1 MGENISMTFK
11 ISKNS
16 TSKIIYHNLREEII
30 NLYLEPGTSIS
41 EKELSEKYKVSR
53 TPVREALV
61 RLAQEG
67 LVQIYP
73 QKGTIVSLIDLSAV
87 EEERFL
93 REHLERA
100 VVKEACM
107 EFPKENILALEMNL
121 KFQKMYIENNNYKKL
136 FNTDEEFHKIIFEGC
151 SKKRIWNS
159 INDGSTEFQRIRVLR
174 LTVNSSWDNIYLQHK
189 EIFNAIKNKNP
200 DMAEEFMKKHLN
212 MVIFDKTQ
220 VRESYPNYFKD

>member
-1 MGENISMTFK
+1 MTFK

-16 TSKIIYHNLREEII
+16 TSKVIYHNLREEII

-41 EKELSEKYKVSR
+41 EKELSEKYNVSR

-73 QKGTIVSLIDLSAV
+73 QKGTVVSLIDLSAV

-121 KFQKMYIENNNYKKL
+121 KFQKMYIENKDYKKL

-200 DMAEEFMKKHLN
+200 EMAEEFMKKHLN

>member
-1 MGENISMTFK
+1 MTFK

-16 TSKIIYHNLREEII
+16 TSKVIYHNLREEII

-41 EKELSEKYKVSR
+41 EKELSEKYNVSR
-53 TPVREALV
+53 TPVREAFV

-73 QKGTIVSLIDLSAV
+73 QKGTVVSLIDLSAV

-121 KFQKMYIENNNYKKL
+121 KFQKMYIENKDYKKL

-200 DMAEEFMKKHLN
+200 DMAEELMKKHLN

>member
-1 MGENISMTFK
+1 MALEVN
-11 ISKNS
+11 KNT
-16 TSKIIYHNLREEII
+16 TSKTIYYKLRDEII

-41 EKELSEKYKVSR
+41 EKELSEKYSVSR

-67 LVQIYP
+67 LVNIYP
-73 QKGTIVSLIDLSAV
+73 QKGTVVSLIDLSAV
-87 EEERFL
+87 EEGRFL

-107 EFPKENILALEMNL
+107 EFSEENILALEMNL
-121 KFQKMYIENNNYKKL
+121 KFQKMYIENKDYKKL

-189 EIFNAIKNKNP
+189 EIFNAIKNENP
-200 DMAEEFMKKHLN
+200 ELAEEFMKEHLN

>member
-1 MGENISMTFK
+1 MTFK

-16 TSKIIYHNLREEII
+16 TSKVIYHNLREEII

-41 EKELSEKYKVSR
+41 EKELSEKYRVSR

-73 QKGTIVSLIDLSAV
+73 QKGTVVSLIDLSAV

-121 KFQKMYIENNNYKKL
+121 KFQKMYIENNDYKKL

-200 DMAEEFMKKHLN
+200 EMAEEFMKKHLN

>member
-16 TSKIIYHNLREEII
+16 TSKVIYHNLREEII

-41 EKELSEKYKVSR
+41 EKELSEKYRVSR

-73 QKGTIVSLIDLSAV
+73 QKGTVVSLIDLSAV

-121 KFQKMYIENNNYKKL
+121 KFQKMYIENNDYKKL

-200 DMAEEFMKKHLN
+200 EMAEEFMKKHLN

>member
-16 TSKIIYHNLREEII
+16 TSKVIYHNLREEII

-41 EKELSEKYKVSR
+41 EKELSEKYNVSR
-53 TPVREALV
+53 TPVREAFV

-73 QKGTIVSLIDLSAV
+73 QKGTVVSLIDLSAV

-121 KFQKMYIENNNYKKL
+121 KFQKMYIENNDYKKL

-200 DMAEEFMKKHLN
+200 ELAEEFMKKHLN

-220 VRESYPNYFKD
+220 VREGYPNYFKD

>member
-1 MGENISMTFK
+1 MTFK

-16 TSKIIYHNLREEII
+16 TSKVIYHNLREEII

-41 EKELSEKYKVSR
+41 EKELSEKYRVSR

-73 QKGTIVSLIDLSAV
+73 QKGTVVSLIDLSAV

-107 EFPKENILALEMNL
+107 EFSKENILALEMNL
-121 KFQKMYIENNNYKKL
+121 KFQKMYIENKDYKKL

-200 DMAEEFMKKHLN
+200 EMAEEFMKKHLN

>member
-1 MGENISMTFK
+1 MTFK

-16 TSKIIYHNLREEII
+16 TSKVIYHNLREEII

-41 EKELSEKYKVSR
+41 EKELSEKYRVSR

-73 QKGTIVSLIDLSAV
+73 QKGTVVSLIDLSAV

-121 KFQKMYIENNNYKKL
+121 KFQKMYIENNDYKEL

-200 DMAEEFMKKHLN
+200 EMAEEIHEEAFKYGHL
-212 MVIFDKTQ
+212 
-220 VRESYPNYFKD
+220 